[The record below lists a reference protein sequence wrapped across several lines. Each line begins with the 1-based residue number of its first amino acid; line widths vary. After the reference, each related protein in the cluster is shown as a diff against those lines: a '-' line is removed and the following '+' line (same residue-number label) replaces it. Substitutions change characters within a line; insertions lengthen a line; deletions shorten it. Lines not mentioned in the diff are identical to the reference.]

1 LTPSWCMALDGRTT
15 QMHSMI
21 LPQSPS
27 LPRICTGCSC
37 PQSLRRKITLAPQL
51 QWTLYLKT
59 FKLKI
64 SRKMWKNTILNE
76 INDAS
81 YKCANSQCGISY
93 TISHFEK
100 SYTIIYNLEICSSKH
115 KWFQIEI
122 GHVCVD
128 NMQNFLILKTFIF
141 FLFFF
146 SKEITQARD
155 PNIFHRW

>member
-1 LTPSWCMALDGRTT
+1 LTPSCRMALNSRTT
-15 QMHSMI
+15 QMHSML

-27 LPRICTGCSC
+27 LPRICTRCSC

-93 TISHFEK
+93 TIS
-100 SYTIIYNLEICSSKH
+100 YNLEICSSKY
-115 KWFQIEI
+115 KSFQIEI
-122 GHVCVD
+122 VQVCVD